1 MWTEKTKS
9 GKVRFIERFKN
20 PTTERTSYVS
30 ITLDKDTKL
39 NRKLALEALNAK
51 INQRLV
57 VSNPESVELTLSQ
70 LVDLYLDD
78 IEHTYSKA
86 TYVRNKHACA
96 SLCRILDADSKV
108 NKLNAG
114 YVRRCLLSEG
124 EAPGTTNERLT
135 RFKALMRWGYKND
148 LIESVDWLDKLE
160 KLEDREKREKLERKF
175 LEREELTTLLDA
187 MTDQPMWHHLT
198 KMCAL
203 SGLRV
208 GEAIALDA
216 NDLDFES
223 RVIHVTG
230 SLDPVNE
237 IITPCKTRTS
247 VRDVYM
253 QEELLTLCHEIVDY
267 ANVRRER
274 YRYHSSLLFAM
285 PDGSHVHYY
294 AFNKYLREASQA
306 VLGRPITTHY
316 LRHTHVALLAEQ
328 GIPLDVI
335 SRRLGHSDSK
345 VTRDVYFHVTER
357 MKKRDQQLLDRVS
370 LLK

>member
-223 RVIHVTG
+223 RVIPST
-230 SLDPVNE
+230 
-237 IITPCKTRTS
+237 K
-247 VRDVYM
+247 
-253 QEELLTLCHEIVDY
+253 
-267 ANVRRER
+267 
-274 YRYHSSLLFAM
+274 
-285 PDGSHVHYY
+285 
-294 AFNKYLREASQA
+294 
-306 VLGRPITTHY
+306 
-316 LRHTHVALLAEQ
+316 
-328 GIPLDVI
+328 
-335 SRRLGHSDSK
+335 
-345 VTRDVYFHVTER
+345 
-357 MKKRDQQLLDRVS
+357 
-370 LLK
+370 

>member
-1 MWTEKTKS
+1 
-9 GKVRFIERFKN
+9 
-20 PTTERTSYVS
+20 
-30 ITLDKDTKL
+30 
-39 NRKLALEALNAK
+39 
-51 INQRLV
+51 
-57 VSNPESVELTLSQ
+57 
-70 LVDLYLDD
+70 
-78 IEHTYSKA
+78 
-86 TYVRNKHACA
+86 
-96 SLCRILDADSKV
+96 
-108 NKLNAG
+108 
-114 YVRRCLLSEG
+114 
-124 EAPGTTNERLT
+124 
-135 RFKALMRWGYKND
+135 
-148 LIESVDWLDKLE
+148 
-160 KLEDREKREKLERKF
+160 
-175 LEREELTTLLDA
+175 
-187 MTDQPMWHHLT
+187 
-198 KMCAL
+198 
-203 SGLRV
+203 
-208 GEAIALDA
+208 
-216 NDLDFES
+216 
-223 RVIHVTG
+223 
-230 SLDPVNE
+230 
-237 IITPCKTRTS
+237 
-247 VRDVYM
+247 M

>member
-1 MWTEKTKS
+1 MWSTIQPNGKVKYTERYSNPLTEKTA
-9 GKVRFIERFKN
+9 
-20 PTTERTSYVS
+20 YVS
-30 ITLDKDTKL
+30 IVFEKDTKL
-39 NRKLALEALNAK
+39 NRKLALEALSDK
-51 INQRLV
+51 INQKLAA
-57 VSNPESVELTLSQ
+57 SNPESVELTLSK
-70 LVDLYLDD
+70 LVELYLNDV
-78 IEHTYSKA
+78 EHTYSKS

-96 SLCRILDADSKV
+96 SLCRILDGDSKV

-160 KLEDREKREKLERKF
+160 KLEDREKREKLEHKF
-175 LEREELTTLLDA
+175 LEREEVITLLDT
-187 MTDQPMWHHLT
+187 MIDCPMWHHLT

-208 GEAIALDA
+208 GEAIALEV
-216 NDLDFES
+216 NDLNFEN
-223 RVIHVTG
+223 RVINVTK

-237 IITPCKTRTS
+237 IITRCKTRTS
-247 VRDVYM
+247 VRDVYI
-253 QEELLTLCHEIVDY
+253 QDELLALCYEIVDY

-274 YRYHSSLLFAM
+274 YKHHSRLLFAM
-285 PDGSHVHYY
+285 PDGSHVHYC
-294 AFNKYLREASQA
+294 AFNKYLKEKSLSA
-306 VLGRPITTHY
+306 LGRSITTHY
-316 LRHTHVALLAEQ
+316 LRHTHVALLAEA
-328 GIPLDVI
+328 GVPLEVI
-335 SRRLGHSDSK
+335 SRRLGHADSRI
-345 VTRDVYFHVTER
+345 TRDVYFHVTDR